1 MTHCLMRCLLPAFVW
16 SAIMGF
22 AQQNPGPT
30 AAVAPVYPALAAQ
43 GHIGGRVAVEVTLDE
58 RGIVSSTALLE
69 GHPLLADSAL
79 WAARRWTFEPGAPRR
94 RAKLTFVFVLLPTK
108 ADAKELA
115 SVFRPPY
122 EVESRSRLPQPVINY
137 GSRKPPAGG
146 KPADLK

>member
-1 MTHCLMRCLLPAFVW
+1 MTPRAVRRFLAAAVW

-22 AQQNPGPT
+22 AQQHPAPK

-43 GHIGGRVAVEVTLDE
+43 GHIGGRVAVEVTLNE
-58 RGIVSSTALLE
+58 RGTVGSAALLD

-79 WAARRWTFEPGAPRR
+79 WAASQWTFEPGEPRR

-137 GSRKPPAGG
+137 DSPRPPVGG
-146 KPADLK
+146 KAGTPK